1 MTRTAAALVQGLLNF
16 EPGLSFCG
24 VVLNKLGSSRHEG
37 VVRRALEEY
46 TDLPVLG
53 ALPRL
58 SENPLPERHMGIACR
73 GEALAEDAE
82 RILDHLGELARRH
95 VDLAAVLAAAGAAPP
110 LSLEEAFRPAEAAR
124 AEAFAESS
132 DLRPQALNWRSA
144 RQQPRRNCVAPPRQ
158 PDNPDRASA
167 MCATRRSGFIIR
179 KIWRPFPGAGA
190 ELIRLSLLDKAGGP
204 WPELDGLYLG
214 GGFPEDSAPELSRS
228 PHLAELAGWQKRA
241 RRVCRMRRLHA
252 PGPRH

>member
-124 AEAFAESS
+124 AEAFAGVV
-132 DLRPQALNWRSA
+132 RPAAAGTELA
-144 RQQPRRNCVAPPRQ
+144 VGT
-158 PDNPDRASA
+158 
-167 MCATRRSGFIIR
+167 AT
-179 KIWRPFPGAGA
+179 A
-190 ELIRLSLLDKAGGP
+190 
-204 WPELDGLYLG
+204 
-214 GGFPEDSAPELSRS
+214 APELRR
-228 PHLAELAGWQKRA
+228 AAAAAGQS
-241 RRVCRMRRLHA
+241 
-252 PGPRH
+252 GPRIGYVRDATLWFYYQENLEALSRAGPS